1 MAVTLTGGRRGLCGL
16 ATALA
21 LCAPLLGPSAV
32 LALGAAAP
40 FAPPARIVVK
50 PAPPAPAL
58 APAAAAAAAATAA
71 TLPQAAAA
79 SEPEATPVAA
89 VAGSGLSGIHL
100 GTPPRALIDGEWVA
114 LGERVRGARLDAVRA
129 AEVHLRH
136 PDGRI
141 ERLPLTPQVQ
151 LLFSPRPPPSPPV
164 SRWPSALPARPQPE
178 SP

>member
-1 MAVTLTGGRRGLCGL
+1 MAVTLTGRRRGLCGL
-16 ATALA
+16 AAALA

-50 PAPPAPAL
+50 PAAL
-58 APAAAAAAAATAA
+58 APAAAAVVAAAV
-71 TLPQAAAA
+71 LPQAAAA

-89 VAGSGLSGIHL
+89 VAGAGLNGIHL
-100 GTPPRALIDGEWVA
+100 GTPLRALIDGEWVA
-114 LGERVRGARLDAVRA
+114 LGERVRGARLDAVRT

-164 SRWPSALPARPQPE
+164 SRWPSALPARPQPK

>member
-1 MAVTLTGGRRGLCGL
+1 MAVTLTGRRRGLCGL
-16 ATALA
+16 AAALA

-50 PAPPAPAL
+50 PAPPAPPP
-58 APAAAAAAAATAA
+58 APAAAAAATAA
-71 TLPQAAAA
+71 APPQAAAA

-89 VAGSGLSGIHL
+89 VAGTGLSGIHL

-114 LGERVRGARLDAVRA
+114 LGERVRGARLDAVRT
-129 AEVHLRH
+129 AEVQLRH

>member
-1 MAVTLTGGRRGLCGL
+1 MAVPLIGRRRGLCGL
-16 ATALA
+16 AASLA
-21 LCAPLLGPSAV
+21 LCAPLLGASAV

-40 FAPPARIVVK
+40 FAPPAPPARTAVK
-50 PAPPAPAL
+50 PAAL
-58 APAAAAAAAATAA
+58 ALAAAAP
-71 TLPQAAAA
+71 PQAVAA
-79 SEPEATPVAA
+79 SEPDATPVAA

-114 LGERVRGARLDAVRA
+114 LGERVRGARLHAVH
-129 AEVHLRH
+129 AEEVRLRH

-141 ERLPLTPQVQ
+141 ERLLLTPQVQ
-151 LLFSPRPPPSPPV
+151 MLLSPRPPPSPPV